1 MPYDTTYIVI
11 PAHEEERSVGAVVA
25 GLYELPHVRVIVVDD
40 ASRDNT
46 AVEARRAGA
55 EVISLCTRL
64 GAWRATQAGMRRALF
79 LGAKR
84 VATVDAD
91 GQHTPKSVGILLE
104 EAAKGK
110 SDVVIGADLARG
122 SAFRM
127 LAWRLHRK
135 FSGLALRDLTSG
147 LRAYIAKALRLLA
160 GRSATSYLYQDVG
173 ILLLLQRDGLSIVE
187 IPVKMERRDDGH
199 SRIFGTWA
207 SVLRYMV
214 YTMIIGIT
222 KRNH

>member
-104 EAAKGK
+104 EGRERKKRCSDRCGSGERICIPHVGMAFAPQIFRSSTPGSNVGSK
-110 SDVVIGADLARG
+110 SL
-122 SAFRM
+122 
-127 LAWRLHRK
+127 
-135 FSGLALRDLTSG
+135 
-147 LRAYIAKALRLLA
+147 
-160 GRSATSYLYQDVG
+160 
-173 ILLLLQRDGLSIVE
+173 
-187 IPVKMERRDDGH
+187 
-199 SRIFGTWA
+199 
-207 SVLRYMV
+207 
-214 YTMIIGIT
+214 
-222 KRNH
+222 

>member
-1 MPYDTTYIVI
+1 
-11 PAHEEERSVGAVVA
+11 
-25 GLYELPHVRVIVVDD
+25 
-40 ASRDNT
+40 
-46 AVEARRAGA
+46 
-55 EVISLCTRL
+55 
-64 GAWRATQAGMRRALF
+64 
-79 LGAKR
+79 
-84 VATVDAD
+84 
-91 GQHTPKSVGILLE
+91 
-104 EAAKGK
+104 
-110 SDVVIGADLARG
+110 
-122 SAFRM
+122 
-127 LAWRLHRK
+127 
-135 FSGLALRDLTSG
+135 
-147 LRAYIAKALRLLA
+147 LRLLA